1 MSLENASP
9 ELQLA
14 VDLIYLLECNEID
27 PVTALAALDIVKRD
41 YQEKLQRAGVTSP
54 ICLPDGEQ
62 GQRRCPFRLSTLISP
77 PSGRLHPA
85 TAFFSLPA
93 LRCPAG
99 YADRPPA
106 G

>member
-27 PVTALAALDIVKRD
+27 PATALAALDIVKRD

-54 ICLPDGEQ
+54 ICPPDSNK
-62 GQRRCPFRLSTLISP
+62 GQRRCPFRLFFLHQPAVWP
-77 PSGRLHPA
+77 PSSGDSVLF
-85 TAFFSLPA
+85 TSCTSLPCW
-93 LRCPAG
+93 LCR
-99 YADRPPA
+99 YTSS
-106 G
+106 